1 MLSEFPE
8 IGDDVTPTTEMVVKG
23 KIGNGI
29 SAAHGDG
36 DYAIEL
42 MKTMQA
48 QKQEHRAELRK
59 AREASY
65 EEGVKDS
72 LEVIAHLEGGLV
84 DIGNV
89 VMMKLVA
96 GEKVTANEMTLL
108 KLAQKTAEDM
118 KNRALGKSKSI
129 SETTVKNTTLNLI
142 AGKIL
147 HESD

>member
-1 MLSEFPE
+1 MANEFPE
-8 IGDDVTPTTEMVVKG
+8 IGDDATPTTDMIVKG
-23 KIGNGI
+23 KVGNGI
-29 SAAHGDG
+29 SAGHGDD
-36 DYAIEL
+36 DYALEL

-48 QKQEHRAELRK
+48 QKQEHRKELKK

-72 LEVIAHLEGGLV
+72 LQVIASLESGLV
-84 DIGNV
+84 DIGNI
-89 VMMKLVA
+89 VMEKLTK
-96 GEKVTANEMTLL
+96 GEKVTANEMVLL

-129 SETTVKNTTLNLI
+129 TETTVKNTTLNLI

-147 HESD
+147 HES